1 MASTTE
7 MALSVED
14 RISTT
19 SLSFQRGILK
29 SLVFFILAFSSLSL
43 VAAAPTDPGLQG
55 RSPSTQFS
63 WGPEYIGDLRLS
75 LTKPHIGAA
84 GPKFPLASHI
94 NFNID
99 KKASQNS
106 WGPVLNLTIVG
117 YKPPKKICLYVYEAI
132 AKKVVF
138 DECFDDL
145 PTAALKCANAIR
157 SFVSDLLREADFFA
171 AILMI
176 AALVAALIVAIPA
189 LVFVV
194 A

>member
-1 MASTTE
+1 